1 MYARGFAA
9 RQIAN
14 NGIRLLDAS
23 GNDGDR
29 GALMA
34 TFAEALVIEG
44 NPHEYI
50 TLLDRLVDGF
60 DRLFDGN
67 ITCHNWAALVNMCID
82 TTPTNSAGAGSDS
95 MTDSLKRARSI
106 NTGSLSSNASS
117 LRKRFGF
124 GTPSRENSKL
134 ESDSKVGS
142 VWRTLSKTTK
152 NTSDGDSQPPSLSK
166 ASLLRSKSTDTD
178 ARGLSPARPSSR
190 DRVTT
195 MAAFAQEETL
205 TRPGSG
211 HTNPS
216 TLSTIGEF
224 VPVGTPNVLK
234 KKRRS
239 SLSDLKGVYGF
250 SGTPTWSSVDLR
262 KPKTPE
268 QPTNPIKT
276 TPRIPSPTRQDH
288 GSRVAGSPQRFGSP
302 SRQVGSASAPVV
314 SPLTERA
321 VNRKCDEVVITTL
334 GPKKRTESQSGI
346 PTLLKGDSRSI
357 TSPPASPIKKTP
369 PSPQKLR
376 MQSPQKVRKH
386 PISLI

>member
-1 MYARGFAA
+1 M
-9 RQIAN
+9 AN
-14 NGIRLLDAS
+14 SGIRLLDAS

-34 TFAEALVIEG
+34 TFAEAIVLEG

-50 TLLDRLVDGF
+50 TLLDRLVDDF

-67 ITCHNWAALVNMCID
+67 LICYSYSTLINTYID
-82 TTPTNSAGAGSDS
+82 STLTNSAGATSES
-95 MTDSLKRARSI
+95 TADSLKRARSI

-134 ESDSKVGS
+134 ESESKVGS

-152 NTSDGDSQPPSLSK
+152 NPSDGESQPPSLSR
-166 ASLLRSKSTDTD
+166 ASLLRSKSTDMD

-190 DRVTT
+190 DRPTT
-195 MAAFAQEETL
+195 LIAFGPEETSA
-205 TRPGSG
+205 RPGSG

-224 VPVGTPNVLK
+224 VPIGTPNVLK

-239 SLSDLKGVYGF
+239 SLSDLKGLYGF
-250 SGTPTWSSVDLR
+250 GGTPPTWSSVDLR

-268 QPTNPIKT
+268 QATSPINT
-276 TPRIPSPTRQDH
+276 TPRIPSPTRQDY
-288 GSRVAGSPQRFGSP
+288 GSKVAGYSPGRFGSP
-302 SRQVGSASAPVV
+302 SRHVGSPSKPVA

-321 VNRKCDEVVITTL
+321 INRKVDEVVITTL
-334 GPKKRTESQSGI
+334 SPKKRTESQSGI

-357 TSPPASPIKKTP
+357 TSPPASPTKKTP

-376 MQSPQKVRKH
+376 MQSPQKVRN
-386 PISLI
+386 PRPLPPSGASQPF